1 MPVITMKELLEAGV
15 HFGHQTQKWNPKMK
29 SYIYGARN
37 GIYILDLHKTLGLVE
52 KALEFMSSVSSNGGQ
67 ILFVGTKKQAQDAV
81 FEAAES
87 CGMHFVKH
95 RWLGGMMTNFPTI
108 QQRIRRMWELRKMA
122 EDGTFDLLP
131 KKEVIKRREELAKL
145 ERTLSGIEH
154 LKTSPD
160 ALFIVDVKKEHL
172 AVLEAKRLG
181 IPVVAIVDTNCDPEL
196 IDYVIPANDDA
207 IRAIR
212 LIAGRM
218 AEAIVEG
225 RNEYD
230 AKMVELYGAEGYNSD
245 VSPFRPL
252 PDAIATSEDIEV
264 EESESVEVDITA
276 DDDEKD
282 VVIDIT
288 EFIAN
293 EESLEEEAEE
303 EVVIP
308 ENEKYIEQAKAYGLI
323 GEED

>member
-1 MPVITMKELLEAGV
+1 MPVILMKELLEAGV

-29 SYIYGARN
+29 PYIYGARN

-52 KALEFMSSVSSNGGQ
+52 EALEFVKSVSSNGGQ
-67 ILFVGTKKQAQDAV
+67 VLFVGTKKQAQDAV
-81 FEAAES
+81 YEAAEQ

-108 QQRIRRMWELRKMA
+108 QQRIKRMWELRKMA
-122 EDGTFDLLP
+122 EDGTFELLP
-131 KKEVIKRREELAKL
+131 KKEVVKRRQELAKL

-154 LKTSPD
+154 LKTAPD
-160 ALFIVDVKKEHL
+160 ALFVVDVKKEHL
-172 AVLEAKRLG
+172 SILEAKRLG

-212 LIAGRM
+212 LIAGRV
-218 AEAIVEG
+218 AEAVIEG

-245 VSPFRPL
+245 ASPFRPL
-252 PDAIATSEDIEV
+252 PDAISSEEGEIDDEMA
-264 EESESVEVDITA
+264 EEVDVE
-276 DDDEKD
+276 DDEKA
-282 VVIDIT
+282 VLIDIT
-288 EFIAN
+288 EFIADEN
-293 EESLEEEAEE
+293 NLMEDVVEDE
-303 EVVIP
+303 VIP